1 MKVLVLGAGVVGTT
15 SAWYLA
21 QAGHEVVV
29 IDRQPDAGLE
39 TSFANGGQISVSH
52 AEPWANPGAPAKI
65 VKWLGREDAPL
76 LFRLRADPRQ
86 WAWGLRFLFECL
98 AGRSRRNTREI
109 LSLALYSRGELQ
121 RLRRDTGIEYD
132 QLAGG
137 ILHYYTD
144 AKELGRAIAQSGA
157 MAELGCERELK
168 SAAECVAI
176 EPALARSLAPIL
188 GGTYTPG
195 DESGDAR
202 KFTQALAALARSRA
216 VTFRFETTVTGLE
229 TENGRVRRVR
239 VTAVGGRQEAIV
251 CDACVVAL
259 ASYSPRLLA
268 PLDVRIPVY
277 PLKGYSITIPLAAGD
292 LAPTVSLTDEA
303 AKLAM
308 SRLGDRLRVAG
319 TAELADYSVT
329 VNVVRCDAIAARIR
343 TIFPGVSGTARA
355 ERWAGLRPATPSNV
369 PLVGRTHVRN
379 LYLNTGH
386 GTLGWTMACGSGRAI
401 ADIVSGRAPEVDFG
415 FLGLERNRARVAG
428 PASFDAQAQRTQR
441 ATEG

>member
-1 MKVLVLGAGVVGTT
+1 MKVVVLGAGVVGTA

-29 IDRQPDAGLE
+29 VDRQPDAGLE

-86 WAWGLRFLFECL
+86 WAWGLRFLLECL
-98 AGRSRRNTREI
+98 PSRTRRNTREI

-121 RLRRDTGIEYD
+121 RLRSDTGIEYD
-132 QLAGG
+132 QLAKG

-144 AKELGRAIAQSGA
+144 AKELGRAIEQASA

-176 EPALARSLAPIL
+176 EPALARSSVRIL
-188 GGTYTPG
+188 GGTYTG
-195 DESGDAR
+195 SDESGDAR
-202 KFTQALAALARSRA
+202 KFTQALAALARTRGT
-216 VTFRFETTVTGLE
+216 TFRFDTTVQRLE
-229 TENGRVRRVR
+229 TENGK
-239 VTAVGGRQEAIV
+239 VTRIHVTSGGREDV
-251 CDACVVAL
+251 LGGDACVVAL
-259 ASYSPRLLA
+259 GSYSPLVLA
-268 PLDVRIPVY
+268 PLGIRIPVY

-292 LAPTVSLTDEA
+292 LAPKVCLTDEA

-319 TAELADYSVT
+319 TAELADYST
-329 VNVVRCDAIAARIR
+329 AVNAVRCEAIATRIR
-343 TIFPGVSGTARA
+343 AIFPGIAGTARA

-369 PLVGRTHVRN
+369 PLIGRTHIPN

-415 FLGLERNRARVAG
+415 FLGVERRRALVA
-428 PASFDAQAQRTQR
+428 AAKSFNTEAQRTQR